1 MWHLCGVIIEILLSD
16 PQLNFGSILE
26 IHFLFIYEIPIYRT
40 WYLVKVLFFWMDS
53 RVWSR
58 PRPPLTAPY
67 FRPQSPWIKMTMD
80 NPMYGKLE
88 EKVQLKVT

>member
-40 WYLVKVLFFWMDS
+40 WYLIKVSFFEYS
-53 RVWSR
+53 G
-58 PRPPLTAPY
+58 L
-67 FRPQSPWIKMTMD
+67 
-80 NPMYGKLE
+80 
-88 EKVQLKVT
+88 